1 MKNTQNGYFLAT
13 FDASDTSAP
22 SKLLFGRDEFLLL
35 DEFLFALVE
44 ALIDLLCI
52 EMPDR

>member
-22 SKLLFGRDEFLLL
+22 PELWFGRDEFLLL
-35 DEFLFALVE
+35 DEFLLALIE
-44 ALIDLLCI
+44 ALIDLLGI
-52 EMPDR
+52 EVPDR

>member
-13 FDASDTSAP
+13 FDAPDTSAP
-22 SKLLFGRDEFLLL
+22 SELSFERDQFLLL

-44 ALIDLLCI
+44 ALIDLLSI
-52 EMPDR
+52 EVPDW